1 MDTIFRWAQLFM
13 ATSLLIINLG
23 VIALTQNQTSLNTF
37 CPSSIFFEYSQV
49 MILAGFSS
57 YLLLIVQV
65 FIVPN
70 IPLFLDFLALYNLG

>member
-13 ATSLLIINLG
+13 ATTLLVINLG

-49 MILAGFSS
+49 MIIAGLSS
-57 YLLLIVQV
+57 YLLLIVQL
-65 FIVPN
+65 FIIPN
-70 IPLFLDFLALYNLG
+70 FPLLFDFLALYNLG

>member
-13 ATSLLIINLG
+13 ATTLLVINLG

-49 MILAGFSS
+49 MIIAGLSS
-57 YLLLIVQV
+57 YLLLIVQL
-65 FIVPN
+65 FITPN
-70 IPLFLDFLALYNLG
+70 FPLLFDFLALYNLG